1 MACDAAT
8 TLSVTNEF
16 IRSLFVGK
24 NIQDDSDIIRQEIED
39 RYFGSSQKAILV
51 AYKDVQKQF
60 VNIQQGRQA
69 KNVI

>member
-1 MACDAAT
+1 M
-8 TLSVTNEF
+8 TNEF